1 MGFLAS
7 SFTDTNTLKIQQWGQ
22 YQGSIK
28 YQLRMV
34 NSPKKCNLLTLMFL
48 FLLKTTK
55 EDILK
60 NIGNQTVSFT
70 DNFHCIDKKNKH

>member
-1 MGFLAS
+1 
-7 SFTDTNTLKIQQWGQ
+7 
-22 YQGSIK
+22 
-28 YQLRMV
+28 
-34 NSPKKCNLLTLMFL
+34 MFL

-70 DNFHCIDKKNKH
+70 DNFHCIDKKKKHWAISQNIIFYDSKKKASSTALEWHKSEEIMTEFLFLGELSL